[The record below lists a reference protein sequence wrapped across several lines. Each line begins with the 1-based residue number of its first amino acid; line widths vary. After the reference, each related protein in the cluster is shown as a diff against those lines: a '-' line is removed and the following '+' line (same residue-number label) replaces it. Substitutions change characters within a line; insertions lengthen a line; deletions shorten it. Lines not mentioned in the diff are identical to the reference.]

1 MVISDNEY
9 ETLKRLYDKA
19 DNECNIKQTVEAIA
33 YAEDLWNDDRLSKRQ
48 IYLIA
53 LYLLIK

>member
-1 MVISDNEY
+1 MEISDNAH

-19 DNECNIKQTVEAIA
+19 DNECNIKQTIEAIA
-33 YAEDLWNDDRLSKRQ
+33 YAEEIWNDDRLSKTQ

>member
-1 MVISDNEY
+1 MVISDINLK
-9 ETLKRLYDKA
+9 TLKMLYDEA

-33 YAEDLWNDDRLSKRQ
+33 YAEDLWNDGRLSKRQ